1 MSLSKIMNLFLA
13 ILPTIFLTIYSQ
25 LMIKWRVGVLKAG
38 MPDATSTTGRAWH
51 YLTDPLILSAFFAA
65 FLAAV
70 AWLYVCEKYPVS
82 IAFPTYTGI
91 LFAFVTIGSA
101 VLLKE
106 TISLQ
111 HLIGIGI
118 ILLGVALV
126 SRAA

>member
-1 MSLSKIMNLFLA
+1 MNLFLA
-13 ILPTIFLTIYSQ
+13 MLPTILLTVYGQ
-25 LMIKWRVGVLKAG
+25 LMIKWRVGVLQAR
-38 MPDATSTTGRAWH
+38 MPEATSGSGRAMH
-51 YLTDPLILSAFFAA
+51 YLMDPLILSAFFGA

-91 LFAFVTIGSA
+91 LFAFVTVGSA

-106 TISLQ
+106 VISLQ
-111 HLIGIGI
+111 HLIGILV
-118 ILLGVALV
+118 ILLGVVIV